1 MNGDYIGT
9 VIDSPY
15 QLYIPA
21 EKFKGQDELVVR
33 VANSMANRIAYM
45 DKKGVDWK
53 IFYNVNMSARK
64 KEKCEKMVSLMLLIG
79 NQNLQDYWDL

>member
-1 MNGDYIGT
+1 MSG
-9 VIDSPY
+9 
-15 QLYIPA
+15 
-21 EKFKGQDELVVR
+21 VR

-64 KEKCEKMVSLMLLIG
+64 KENVKNGIFDASDWEPKSSGLLKKGLISPIAILEAAG
-79 NQNLQDYWDL
+79 RWKGTMS

>member
-1 MNGDYIGT
+1 M
-9 VIDSPY
+9 IDSPY

-45 DKKGVDWK
+45 DKKGSGLED
-53 IFYNVNMSARK
+53 F
-64 KEKCEKMVSLMLLIG
+64 L
-79 NQNLQDYWDL
+79 

>member
-64 KEKCEKMVSLMLLIG
+64 KENVKMVSLMLLIG
-79 NQNLQDYWDL
+79 NQNLQGYWDL